1 VTQTASQALVTLPDS
16 SIVTLGESTRVQL
29 AFFNQ
34 TDIANAKFVVYQG
47 KTRFQVE
54 HPQGQ
59 KANYI
64 FVTPTTQIAVRG
76 TEGDIDVEDNNL
88 TLNVYNSTQSDGV
101 AVTYT
106 AGNLAGQTV
115 KVLPGQSLVA
125 NLVNGIINAS
135 VNKLTQAA
143 MDKFSEL
150 GIPTSVQGVQNTV
163 INKVRGA
170 IRLPF

>member
-1 VTQTASQALVTLPDS
+1 
-16 SIVTLGESTRVQL
+16 VQL

-59 KANYI
+59 KANYT

-76 TEGDIDVEDNNL
+76 TEGDIEVDDNSL

-106 AGNLAGQTV
+106 TGNLAGTTV
-115 KVLPGQSLVA
+115 HVLPGQSLVA
-125 NLVNGIINAS
+125 NLVNGIINTQVS
-135 VNKLTQAA
+135 KLTQAA
-143 MDKFSEL
+143 MNEFSEL
-150 GIPTSVQGVQNTV
+150 GIPTSVQGAENTV